1 MRIQETL
8 FSQIKS
14 TSGSYVCKLLSWKYT
29 LCHYKKHIFAYFRET
44 DHRLITIL
52 FCLSIKKICIT
63 QPVGPTKYIHQMS
76 VGFYVELFS
85 EVTSSLTNK
94 KLDRNSMAS

>member
-52 FCLSIKKICIT
+52 FCLSIKKIVLHSLWDQRNT
-63 QPVGPTKYIHQMS
+63 YTKCPLA
-76 VGFYVELFS
+76 FTWNFS
-85 EVTSSLTNK
+85 LK
-94 KLDRNSMAS
+94 